1 MKKFGEFIE
10 QDILPVIK
18 QKREENLQYI
28 LEVKKLEENY
38 EDTMTVITAR
48 YEEALNTYNHDE
60 QEATERVA
68 KEKREAE
75 LRHKKAV
82 IDFERKLFSLINGR
96 NSAAEEFIFMNRY
109 KQAESCK
116 GAEAAIILKLARKYI
131 QPDGKQNETAE
142 KGGER

>member
-1 MKKFGEFIE
+1 MKKFEEFIE
-10 QDILPVIK
+10 QDVLPVVK
-18 QKREENLQYI
+18 QKWEENQQYI

-38 EDTMTVITAR
+38 EDTINVITVR
-48 YEEALNTYNHDE
+48 YGEALDTYNHDE
-60 QEATERVA
+60 QEATERLA

-96 NSAAEEFIFMNRY
+96 HSEAEESIFMNRF

-131 QPDGKQNETAE
+131 QPDGKENESAKE
-142 KGGER
+142 GGAL

>member
-1 MKKFGEFIE
+1 MKKFEEFIE
-10 QDILPVIK
+10 QDILPVVK
-18 QKREENLQYI
+18 QKWEENQQYI

-38 EDTMTVITAR
+38 EDKMDIITAWCEGTLDICNR
-48 YEEALNTYNHDE
+48 DKQKAAEKL
-60 QEATERVA
+60 A

-82 IDFERKLFSLINGR
+82 LDYERKLFSLINGR
-96 NSAAEEFIFMNRY
+96 HSEAEESIFMNRY

-131 QPDGKQNETAE
+131 QPDGKENETAE
-142 KGGER
+142 KGGAL

>member
-60 QEATERVA
+60 QEATERLA

-131 QPDGKQNETAE
+131 QPDGKQNESAKE
-142 KGGER
+142 GGAL

>member
-1 MKKFGEFIE
+1 MKKFEEFIE
-10 QDILPVIK
+10 QDILPVVK
-18 QKREENLQYI
+18 QKWEENQQYT

-38 EDTMTVITAR
+38 EDTINVIAAR

-60 QEATERVA
+60 QEAAEKLA

-82 IDFERKLFSLINGR
+82 LDYERKLFSLINGR
-96 NSAAEEFIFMNRY
+96 HSEAEESIFMNRY
-109 KQAESCK
+109 KQAENCK

-131 QPDGKQNETAE
+131 QPDGKENETAKE
-142 KGGER
+142 GGAL

>member
-1 MKKFGEFIE
+1 MKKFEEFIE
-10 QDILPVIK
+10 QDVLPVVK
-18 QKREENLQYI
+18 QKWEENQQYI

-38 EDTMTVITAR
+38 EDTMDVITAWC
-48 YEEALNTYNHDE
+48 EETLNIYNRDK
-60 QEATERVA
+60 QEATERLA

-96 NSAAEEFIFMNRY
+96 HSEAEESIFMNRF

-116 GAEAAIILKLARKYI
+116 GAEAAIILRLAGKYI
-131 QPDGKQNETAE
+131 QPDGKENKTAE
-142 KGGER
+142 EGGER

>member
-1 MKKFGEFIE
+1 MKKFEEFIE
-10 QDILPVIK
+10 QDILPVVK
-18 QKREENLQYI
+18 QKWEENQQYI

-38 EDTMTVITAR
+38 EDKMDIITAWC
-48 YEEALNTYNHDE
+48 EETLNIYIRDKK
-60 QEATERVA
+60 EAAEKLA

-82 IDFERKLFSLINGR
+82 LDYERKLFSLINGR
-96 NSAAEEFIFMNRY
+96 HSEAEESIFMNRY

-131 QPDGKQNETAE
+131 QPDGKENETAE
-142 KGGER
+142 EGGAL

>member
-48 YEEALNTYNHDE
+48 YEEALNTYNRDE
-60 QEATERVA
+60 QEATERLA

>member
-1 MKKFGEFIE
+1 MKKFEEFIE
-10 QDILPVIK
+10 QDVLPVVK
-18 QKREENLQYI
+18 QKWEENQQYI

-38 EDTMTVITAR
+38 EDTMDVITAWC
-48 YEEALNTYNHDE
+48 EDTLNIYNRDK
-60 QEATERVA
+60 QEATERLA

-96 NSAAEEFIFMNRY
+96 HSEAEESIFMNRF

-116 GAEAAIILKLARKYI
+116 GAEAAIILKLAGKYI
-131 QPDGKQNETAE
+131 QPDGKENETAE
-142 KGGER
+142 EGGER

>member
-60 QEATERVA
+60 QEATERLA

-116 GAEAAIILKLARKYI
+116 GAEAAIILKFARKYI
-131 QPDGKQNETAE
+131 QPDGKKNESAKE
-142 KGGER
+142 GGAL

>member
-1 MKKFGEFIE
+1 MKKFEEFIE
-10 QDILPVIK
+10 QDVLPVVK
-18 QKREENLQYI
+18 QKWEENQQYI

-38 EDTMTVITAR
+38 EDTMDVITAWC
-48 YEEALNTYNHDE
+48 EETLNIYNRDK
-60 QEATERVA
+60 QEATERLA

-96 NSAAEEFIFMNRY
+96 HSEAEESIFMNRF

-131 QPDGKQNETAE
+131 QPDGKENETAE
-142 KGGER
+142 EGGER

>member
-1 MKKFGEFIE
+1 MKKFEEFIE
-10 QDILPVIK
+10 QDVLPVVK
-18 QKREENLQYI
+18 QKWEENQQYI

-38 EDTMTVITAR
+38 EDTMDVITAWC
-48 YEEALNTYNHDE
+48 EETLNIYNRDK
-60 QEATERVA
+60 QEATERLA

-96 NSAAEEFIFMNRY
+96 HSEAEESIFMNRF

-116 GAEAAIILKLARKYI
+116 GAEAAIILKLAGKYI
-131 QPDGKQNETAE
+131 QPDGKENETAE
-142 KGGER
+142 EGGER